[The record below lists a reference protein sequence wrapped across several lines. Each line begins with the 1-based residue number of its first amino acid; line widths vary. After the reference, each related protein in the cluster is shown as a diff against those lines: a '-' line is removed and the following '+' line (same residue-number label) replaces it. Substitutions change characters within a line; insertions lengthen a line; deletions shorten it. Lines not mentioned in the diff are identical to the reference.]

1 LAKHGAHRTGRRP
14 GPTEQTGEIVVLSLP
29 STRRA
34 RRAAAVAVGLA
45 ATLLLAAC
53 GGGAGDE
60 PSSSAGSDATD
71 AAAYPVTID
80 SALGQAVIEQ
90 APKRVVTVGWASQDI
105 AQALGVTPVGIP
117 KDAWAGDAQGYQ
129 PWFREAVEA
138 AGDPLPTT
146 YTDLPAIDVD
156 AIVALTPD
164 LVLAPQSG
172 LDQGVYDQLSA
183 FAPVVAYPDGPWL
196 TTWQD
201 QIAIVG
207 KALGRSEQADGLA
220 DDISRTIEAAGAENE
235 SLGGKTFA
243 YINISEPGSIAF
255 YPATDPRVD
264 FLVRLGMK
272 LAPQVADLKV
282 PEGSFYASLSLEN
295 ADLLDDVDVIVAWF
309 NSAEEEATAEAQPL
323 FAQIPAVQR
332 GSYLPL
338 TDRQLAA
345 ATTVV
350 TPLSVPWAIDKYVPL
365 VAAAAAKA

>member
-1 LAKHGAHRTGRRP
+1 MPSRRA
-14 GPTEQTGEIVVLSLP
+14 P
-29 STRRA
+29 STRRTRGA
-34 RRAAAVAVGLA
+34 VAVAVGLA
-45 ATLLLAAC
+45 ATLALAAC
-53 GGGAGDE
+53 SGDPGDE
-60 PSSSAGSDATD
+60 PSPSETAEDTAS
-71 AAAYPVTID
+71 AYPVTIE
-80 SALGQAVIEQ
+80 SALGEAVIEE
-90 APKRVVTVGWASQDI
+90 APERVVTVGWSSQDI

-117 KDAWAGDAQGYQ
+117 ADAWSGDAEGYQ

-138 AGDPLPTT
+138 DGGELPTT

-156 AIVALTPD
+156 AIVELAPD

-172 LDQGVYDQLSA
+172 IDQGVYDQLSA
-183 FAPVVAYPDGPWL
+183 FAPVVAYPDGPWV

-201 QIAIVG
+201 QIEIVG
-207 KALGRSEQADGLA
+207 KALGKSEEAAGLV
-220 DDISRTIEAAGAENE
+220 DDITSTIEAAGADNE
-235 SLGGKTFA
+235 SLQGKTFA

-264 FLVRLGMK
+264 FLVQLGMT
-272 LAPQVADLKV
+272 LAPQVAELEI

-295 ADLLDDVDVIVAWF
+295 ADVLDDVDVIVAWF
-309 NSAEEEATAEAQPL
+309 NSAEEQAANEAQPL
-323 FAQIPAVQR
+323 FAQIPAIER

-365 VAAAAAKA
+365 VAAAADKA